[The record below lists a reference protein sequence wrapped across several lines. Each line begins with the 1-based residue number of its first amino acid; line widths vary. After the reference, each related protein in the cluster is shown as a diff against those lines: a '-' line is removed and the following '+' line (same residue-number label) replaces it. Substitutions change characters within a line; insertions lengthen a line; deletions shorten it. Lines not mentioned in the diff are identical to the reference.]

1 MNTRRVTRSAPIVA
15 PVVPVAKKTVAKK
28 TVVANTV
35 VAKKTI
41 KEPLIEVA
49 TRRSKRIASK
59 IEPKPEEPKP
69 EMPKSLETSNKLFMD
84 RLFANAFGRKE
95 KKREEERKKERET
108 DPDENNVPEQIRKY
122 KDTPRQ
128 VKDGRLVNP
137 DVDMC
142 YFHHLAKYVP
152 PLFNI
157 PSEFSK
163 RQFPKIRKLYYYITR
178 LIVLKKDTE
187 RWPRD
192 HREYRHEAYSLVCD
206 IMRHL
211 EAVFK
216 INKTD
221 KELLYLVKTEIPRAM
236 MDLAITFEQIE
247 IHYTRNAKTSPDLWT
262 MAFKK
267 YQEMIESEL
276 E

>member
-1 MNTRRVTRSAPIVA
+1 
-15 PVVPVAKKTVAKK
+15 
-28 TVVANTV
+28 
-35 VAKKTI
+35 
-41 KEPLIEVA
+41 
-49 TRRSKRIASK
+49 
-59 IEPKPEEPKP
+59 
-69 EMPKSLETSNKLFMD
+69 MD

-247 IHYTRNAKTSPDLWT
+247 IHYTRNAKTTPDLWT

-267 YQEMIESEL
+267 YKEMIESEL